1 VRKSGIIGLLERR
14 HVARMEVEESEEYV
28 WRTGLLSWKKPGV
41 AMKGFPS
48 Q

>member
-14 HVARMEVEESEEYV
+14 YAARMEVEGSEEYV
-28 WRTGLLSWKKPGV
+28 WKTGLLLWKKPG
-41 AMKGFPS
+41 AAAKGFPS